1 MLNFHE
7 KDTVRDSVEFELAQQ
22 LHDRV
27 DEKRHLDIDG
37 KRYNYENSVRMVDVR
52 LNSVILKRHVY
63 CV

>member
-1 MLNFHE
+1 MIFNFKEYQFKLGQNMFSSFWMLNFHE

-37 KRYNYENSVRMVDVR
+37 K
-52 LNSVILKRHVY
+52 K
-63 CV
+63 